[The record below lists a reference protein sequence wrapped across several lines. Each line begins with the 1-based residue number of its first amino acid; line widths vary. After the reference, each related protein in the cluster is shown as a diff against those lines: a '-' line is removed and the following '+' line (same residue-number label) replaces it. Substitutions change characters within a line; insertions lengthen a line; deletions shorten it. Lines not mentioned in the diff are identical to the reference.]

1 MTTTVARFRSG
12 TLAPFDWLG
21 LSWPPFLA
29 ASIRTEDFVE
39 GDKYVLRAELPGIDP
54 AKDVRITYVDGALR
68 LEVTRTEEQRDKMRS
83 EFHYG
88 MFYRT
93 IPLPA
98 GAREK
103 TIAAVYDKGIL
114 EITVELG
121 EPKPAEHVIPV
132 RAVTPN
138 GGTTKKT

>member
-1 MTTTVARFRSG
+1 MTTVARFRSG

-29 ASIRTEDFVE
+29 ANIRTEEYIED
-39 GDKYVLRAELPGIDP
+39 DTYVLRAELPGIDP

-68 LEVTRTEEQRDKMRS
+68 LEVTRTEEQRDKLHS

-88 MFYRT
+88 AFFRT
-93 IPLPA
+93 IPLPT
-98 GAREK
+98 GAKEK

-114 EITVELG
+114 EITVEIG

-132 RAVTPN
+132 RTIPATPA
-138 GGTTKKT
+138 TAKKN